1 MTTDQKQAQRNCVY
15 GPAPS
20 RRLGQSLGVD
30 LVPYKTCTYDCIYCQ
45 LDRTT
50 HKTTERSEWLSPDE
64 IVTEIREKLNP
75 APDYITLTGSGEPT
89 LYASIGALIAGIKA
103 ITAIP
108 VAVMT
113 NGSLLW
119 KPDIRKSLAQADL
132 VMPSLCAGT
141 EYLFKYVNRAHPNI
155 TFDKM
160 VEGLIQFRR
169 EFQGQYWLEVFVL
182 SGVTTV
188 EAQVENLARC
198 IERINPDRV
207 QVNTVV
213 RPPVEGYAT
222 PVPKEQLERIARRL
236 HETAEVIAEYARGF
250 QVIPG
255 PGAHRK
261 DILALL
267 QRRPCS
273 IADLAC
279 GLSLYPHE
287 VTKYVEE
294 LRDQGAVE
302 EASRDGQVYYRG
314 AM

>member
-1 MTTDQKQAQRNCVY
+1 
-15 GPAPS
+15 
-20 RRLGQSLGVD
+20 LGVD

-50 HKTTERSEWLSPDE
+50 DKTTERGQWLSPDE
-64 IVTEIREKLNP
+64 IVTQIREKLDL
-75 APDYITLTGSGEPT
+75 APDYITLAGSGEPT
-89 LYASIGALIAGIKA
+89 LYASIGELIAGIKE

-119 KPDIRKSLAQADL
+119 KPDIRRSLAQADL

-160 VEGLIQFRR
+160 VEGLIQFRQ
-169 EFQGQYWLEVFVL
+169 EFKGQYWLEVFVL

-198 IERINPDRV
+198 IARINPDRV

-213 RPPVEGYAT
+213 RPPVESYAT
-222 PVPKEQLERIARRL
+222 PVPQERLEQIARQL
-236 HETAEVIAEYARGF
+236 HETAEVIAEYAPAL
-250 QVIPG
+250 QVVPG
-255 PGAHRK
+255 PGAHRQ

-267 QRRPCS
+267 ERRPCS
-273 IADLAC
+273 LADLAC

-294 LRDQGAVE
+294 LRDEGAVKE
-302 EASRDGQVYYRG
+302 TSRDGHVYYT
-314 AM
+314 APM

>member
-1 MTTDQKQAQRNCVY
+1 MTTEQKKAQRNCVY

-50 HKTTERSEWLSPDE
+50 HKTTQRAEWVPHQD
-64 IVTEIREKLNP
+64 IVAQIRERLDP
-75 APDYITLTGSGEPT
+75 PPDYITLAGSGEPT
-89 LYASIGALIAGIKA
+89 LYASIGQLIAGIKEM
-103 ITAIP
+103 TSIP
-108 VAVMT
+108 VAVLT

-119 KPDIRKSLAQADL
+119 QPDIRRSLAQADL

-141 EYLFKYVNRAHPNI
+141 EYLFKYVNRAHANI

-160 VEGLIQFRR
+160 IEGLIQFRL
-169 EFQGQYWLEVFVL
+169 EFKGQYWLEVFVL

-222 PVPKEQLERIARRL
+222 PVPQKRLEQIARQL
-236 HETAEVIAEYARGF
+236 HETGEVIAEYVPGL

-255 PGAHRK
+255 SGAHRG
-261 DILALL
+261 DILSLL
-267 QRRPCS
+267 ERRPCS
-273 IADLAC
+273 LADLAC

-287 VTKYVEE
+287 VSSYVEE
-294 LRDQGAVE
+294 LRDEGAVKE
-302 EASRDGQVYYRG
+302 TSRDGHVYYM
-314 AM
+314 AAT